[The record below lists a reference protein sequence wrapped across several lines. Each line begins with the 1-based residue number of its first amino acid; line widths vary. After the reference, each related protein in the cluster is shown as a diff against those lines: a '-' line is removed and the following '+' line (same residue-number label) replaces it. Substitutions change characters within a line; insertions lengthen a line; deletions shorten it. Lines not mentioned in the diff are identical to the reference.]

1 MRLCNSSHGSSG
13 RNGNG
18 QIRRRSTALGNT
30 DEVDPMQIDLT
41 KLIRCRLV
49 VVVVVVVVV
58 AELPGKPVCFTQVKV
73 TGVSPAHFTQVKI
86 PGREFSRGS
95 IRG

>member
-1 MRLCNSSHGSSG
+1 MPRLHLN
-13 RNGNG
+13 
-18 QIRRRSTALGNT
+18 
-30 DEVDPMQIDLT
+30 
-41 KLIRCRLV
+41 
-49 VVVVVVVVV
+49 VV

>member
-18 QIRRRSTALGNT
+18 QIPKRSTALGNS

-41 KLIRCRLV
+41 KLIQCRLV
-49 VVVVVVVVV
+49 VVVVVVG
-58 AELPGKPVCFTQVKV
+58 APPPTNHPPHILL
-73 TGVSPAHFTQVKI
+73 
-86 PGREFSRGS
+86 
-95 IRG
+95 